1 MVIKLETKNKKQKLF
16 SGRPLGEALRSQYN
30 LDKLDKGDDIIY
42 VEISYKVFSID
53 KEFFY
58 GLFGK
63 SIKKLTPIGFNS
75 KYRVVGNHNITK
87 KIGEWTSQAMFAV
100 S

>member
-1 MVIKLETKNKKQKLF
+1 MNIKNKKQKLF
-16 SGRPLGEALRSQYN
+16 SGRPLGEALRIEYG
-30 LDKLDKGDDIIY
+30 LDKLDKGNEIVY

-53 KEFFY
+53 REFFL

-63 SIKKLTPIGFNS
+63 SIKKLTPLGFSS

-87 KIGEWTSQAMFAV
+87 KIGEWTSQAMYAV